1 MAVFESFSAEDTEKI
16 GLYFGKKALE
26 GDIFCLQGDLGVG
39 KTVFTKGFAKGLEIK
54 ENYIT
59 SPTFT
64 IINEYEGRLNFYHFD
79 VYRIN
84 SIEEMDDI
92 GYEEYFFGQGV
103 CLVEWAGLIKEIIPE
118 RAVWV
123 NIEKDLNKGFD
134 YRRITVGG
142 NIWKLLL

>member
-1 MAVFESFSAEDTEKI
+1 MAVFESFGAEDTEKI

>member
-142 NIWKLLL
+142 NI